1 MWKMKESP
9 SSCCCWPR
17 VSGRGSSIVVLW
29 RADSSG
35 VVIVS
40 IPHCS
45 TAALH
50 TFYSCWN
57 PLNVFMQLFRPQSGP
72 RVFNLSWGEANLYL
86 VCCISVQTLVQTLLT
101 GMIPEV
107 ISFIWNAWCEDTL
120 SRKHQPWLN
129 VSKLLETD
137 LSSSRECCKKCHRSL
152 QSEYV

>member
-50 TFYSCWN
+50 CIHFTAAGIHSTSLCSYSG
-57 PLNVFMQLFRPQSGP
+57 R
-72 RVFNLSWGEANLYL
+72 RVALECSTYPEVEQNLDIPC
-86 VCCISVQTLVQTLLT
+86 VSVQTLVQTLLT

-137 LSSSRECCKKCHRSL
+137 LSSTRECC
-152 QSEYV
+152 